1 MFHRILA
8 LVGLLCCGALGAQT
22 LNFSPVNRLPAPP
35 VAHPCPQADGVT
47 LLNGQEECLV
57 IQTTLSTQMGRSAS
71 GQTSRTGQAVKSL
84 PKLLVYLHGDSSRGG
99 FFDRHFKYFMPLA
112 SADTVFVGMIRP
124 GYMDAKKNASTGDR
138 MGGGDNYTAHNVDA
152 VAHALQALKTKY
164 AARRLVVVGYSG
176 GAATAGV
183 ILGRHPELID
193 DAVLIACPCD
203 LAIRR
208 QGKSNQNR
216 RSISPSEVVDKVF
229 KTVHV
234 TAITGDMDVN
244 TAPIQVTGYIES
256 LQKRGVKAQYVEV
269 KKATHDSGI
278 LGTPLLRDTVVRH
291 LNRS

>member
-1 MFHRILA
+1 MFQRLWLLSI
-8 LVGLLCCGALGAQT
+8 LLCCVMAEAQPLT
-22 LNFSPVNRLPAPP
+22 LVS
-35 VAHPCPQADGVT
+35 HPCPQADGVT
-47 LLNGQEECLV
+47 QVNGQEECLV
-57 IQTTLSTQMGRSAS
+57 IQTTPAKGSTSSKA
-71 GQTSRTGQAVKSL
+71 ANKPKPI

-99 FFDRHFKYFMPLA
+99 QFDRHFKYFTPLV

-124 GYMDAKKNASTGDR
+124 GYIDAKKNASTGDR

-164 AARRLVVVGYSG
+164 AARRLIVVGYSG
-176 GAATAGV
+176 GAATTGV

-208 QGKSNQNR
+208 QGRNHQVR
-216 RSISPSEVVDKVF
+216 RSISPSEVADQVF

-234 TAITGDMDVN
+234 TAITGDRDVN
-244 TAPIQVTGYIES
+244 TAPNQVTGYIET
-256 LQKRGVKAQYVEV
+256 LKQRGVKAQYVEV

-278 LGTPLLRDTVVRH
+278 LGTPLLRSVVLQH
-291 LNRS
+291 MNRP